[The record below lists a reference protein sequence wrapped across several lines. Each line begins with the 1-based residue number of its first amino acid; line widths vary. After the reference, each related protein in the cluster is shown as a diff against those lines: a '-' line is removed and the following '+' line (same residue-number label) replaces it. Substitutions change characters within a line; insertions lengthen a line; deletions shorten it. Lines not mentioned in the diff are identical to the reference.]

1 MTKTYHHGDLRQAI
15 LRRAGTAL
23 ESGGVEAISLRSIAR
38 ALDVSH
44 AAPAHHFAGRDDLL
58 AALATEGFQEF
69 ADRLESAMEGRR
81 PNAWAREIGHAYI
94 RFALDH
100 PERYRLMFTSRL
112 TSSTDCPE
120 SLTHESS
127 RAYLALLRAVHGDGQ
142 LPDAATYRMAAP
154 ELRTWALVHGAVM
167 LWLDGQLGD
176 VTESEF
182 LALADAVIDD
192 FVDHTA

>member
-1 MTKTYHHGDLRQAI
+1 MTKAYHHGDLRQAI
-15 LRRAGTAL
+15 LRQAGTAL

-38 ALDVSH
+38 TLGVSH

-69 ADRLESAMEGRR
+69 ADRLEAAMGGHGS
-81 PNAWAREIGHAYI
+81 NTWVREIGHAYV

-120 SLTHESS
+120 PLTHESS
-127 RAYLALLRAVHGDGQ
+127 RAYLALLRAVHGDDQ
-142 LPDAATYRMAAP
+142 LPDATTYRMAAP

-176 VTESEF
+176 MSESEF
-182 LALADAVIDD
+182 RALADAVIDD
-192 FVDHTA
+192 FVGHTA

>member
-1 MTKTYHHGDLRQAI
+1 MKDAYHHGDLREAI
-15 LRRAGTAL
+15 LRQAGTAL

-38 ALDVSH
+38 TLGVSH

-69 ADRLESAMEGRR
+69 ADSLVTAMKGRQ
-81 PNAWAREIGHAYI
+81 PDAWVREIGHAYVS
-94 RFALDH
+94 FALDH

-120 SLTHESS
+120 QLTHESS
-127 RAYLALLRAVHGDGQ
+127 RAYAALLRAVRGDDE
-142 LPDAATYRMAAP
+142 LPDARSYRMAAP

-176 VTESEF
+176 MSESEF
-182 LALADAVIDD
+182 KALTETVIDD
-192 FVDHTA
+192 FVGHKA